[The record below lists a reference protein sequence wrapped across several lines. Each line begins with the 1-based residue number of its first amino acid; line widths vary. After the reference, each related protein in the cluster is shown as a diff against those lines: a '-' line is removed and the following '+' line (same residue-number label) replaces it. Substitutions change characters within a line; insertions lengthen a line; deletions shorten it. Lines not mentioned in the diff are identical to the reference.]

1 MNLNQIKST
10 YFLGIGGI
18 GMSAI
23 ARYLAA
29 RGVKV
34 SGYDRSPTLLTEEL
48 AQEGIDI
55 HFQEDPEAIPND
67 TQLVVFTPAIPADHA
82 EWNKIRELG
91 VPVLKRAELLGLI
104 TKAHPTL
111 AIAGTHGKTSTSTL
125 AAHILHNADT
135 GCTAFLGGVSKN
147 YHSNLLYSGDSSWMV
162 AEADEYDRSF
172 LHLSP
177 RHAVITAI
185 DADHLDI
192 YGDYEHL
199 VQAYR
204 EFAQKLHPR
213 GLLLV
218 KKGFEKLLDGCH
230 PGRLR
235 TYALYDSECDF
246 FARNIRRKE
255 LGYTYDIVT
264 PSGIIGPVWMQVPA
278 LMNIENSIAAAA
290 LALETGC
297 SPDTIAKNISTF
309 KGIRRRFDIL
319 YTNPGFAFIDDYAHH
334 PEEIK
339 ALAHSLRDLFPDR
352 EITAIFQPHLYT
364 RTRDFARGFAESL
377 SLFDEVYLLNIYP
390 AREMPLK
397 NISSK
402 TIADKMKIHA
412 PILSN
417 QEAYNMITGKKTGV
431 VVTIGAGD
439 IEKLALLASLHFNQE
454 NP

>member
-1 MNLNQIKST
+1 MNLKQIKSA

-48 AQEGIDI
+48 SREGIDI
-55 HFQEDPEAIPND
+55 HFQEDPEAIPAQTD
-67 TQLVVFTPAIPADHA
+67 LVVYTPAIPAEHA

-91 VPVLKRAELLGLI
+91 VPVMKRAELLGMI

-125 AAHILHNADT
+125 AAHILYHSDT

-147 YHSNLLYSGDSSWMV
+147 YNSNLLFSGDSSWMV

-192 YGDYEHL
+192 YGDYDRL
-199 VQAYR
+199 VEAYR
-204 EFAQKLHPR
+204 EFAKRLHPR

-218 KKGFEKLLDGCH
+218 KKGFENLLEGCH
-230 PGRLR
+230 TGPLR
-235 TYALYDSECDF
+235 TYAITDTTCDYH
-246 FARNIRRKE
+246 ARNIQRKG
-255 LGYTYDIVT
+255 LGYSYEIVT
-264 PSGIIGPVWMQVPA
+264 PDGIIGPVWMQVPA

-297 SPDTIAKNISTF
+297 SPESIARNIGTF
-309 KGIRRRFDIL
+309 NGIRRRFDII
-319 YTNPGFAFIDDYAHH
+319 YTNPEFAFIDDYAHH
-334 PEEIK
+334 PEEIR

-377 SLFDEVYLLNIYP
+377 GLFDEVYLLDIYP
-390 AREMPLK
+390 ARELPLK
-397 NISSK
+397 HISSK
-402 TIADKMKIHA
+402 TISDKMKIHA

-417 QEAYNMITGKKTGV
+417 QDAYNMITGKKTGV

-439 IEKLALLASLHFNQE
+439 IEKLALLAGLHFNQE
-454 NP
+454 KQ